1 MSMIAG
7 AALREGTPPRAA
19 ARGSSLR
26 HLHRQKETSDRMPLL
41 IFKMIGAG
49 RAKRGRPLFYDD
61 QGWPRKAR
69 PNSSLRSSTNCR
81 ALRCNHAV
89 VSRAA
94 VLSGTST
101 SKKRQVYTCLFLL
114 VEMIRLELTTYTLR
128 TYRST
133 G

>member
-7 AALREGTPPRAA
+7 ATLREGTPPRAA

-69 PNSSLRSSTNCR
+69 ISLI
-81 ALRCNHAV
+81 
-89 VSRAA
+89 
-94 VLSGTST
+94 
-101 SKKRQVYTCLFLL
+101 F
-114 VEMIRLELTTYTLR
+114 
-128 TYRST
+128 
-133 G
+133 